1 MHFEGMH
8 GYIVNRKWDGAR
20 GGPFGVKSLSLT
32 IGSILKRRRFL
43 ARHFGSF
50 SLRLHSL
57 SAKIKRAR
65 IRALFIS
72 APHTVASWN
81 QIATWLRGINTLREA
96 EAACAV

>member
-65 IRALFIS
+65 IRALFIL
-72 APHTVASWN
+72 ATQTEFAQTI
-81 QIATWLRGINTLREA
+81 QIVLPNLIHHCKKRNPSR
-96 EAACAV
+96 